1 MPLKALSANKMHYA
15 NKKVDTVEYKRYKLA
30 VFNALKAHRFEVHKD
45 DKYKLSLV
53 VGYSS
58 KLSDLD
64 NCFKPLLDSMQRVL
78 SFDDRQVFEIE
89 ALKDHVAKGDEFLMV
104 RMETI
109 TDNQWKR
116 RMLNLFKKLIGN
128 T

>member
-1 MPLKALSANKMHYA
+1 MPLKALSANRMHYA
-15 NKKVDTVEYKRYKLA
+15 NAKRDTVEYKRYKLA
-30 VFNALKAHRFEVHKD
+30 VFNALKEHRFTVEKD
-45 DKYKLSLV
+45 DKYKLSLI

-89 ALKDHVAKGDEFLMV
+89 ALKEHTAKGDEFIMV

-109 TDNQWKR
+109 TDNQWR
-116 RMLNLFKKLIGN
+116 RRLHKLFSFFKGAK
-128 T
+128 